1 MLLPLQALRVEAVL
15 TSPSAFTPLGLHLG
29 KCSPCSSLPISD
41 CNLSTVLKLCNIDY
55 NVIASL
61 DTYFLSLTKSA
72 PTTVV
77 SLTFLKPTG
86 KPHPQGHSI
95 LPIPSAQHALKY
107 LHCLIWSA
115 PSLYL
120 KTFYQI
126 SKKPTLSTIFKTA
139 TTLHYIVFYNP
150 LLFIFSPCHLFLS
163 VPSIKNLN
171 FKDTD
176 YILYCCII
184 RICYIAGTK

>member
-115 PSLYL
+115 PSWHTYTDELNNSWGYHWMQNDFIYWL
-120 KTFYQI
+120 FHLNYF
-126 SKKPTLSTIFKTA
+126 IFKSNKKKILNKKIHLGLYMWHPST
-139 TTLHYIVFYNP
+139 YNWN
-150 LLFIFSPCHLFLS
+150 
-163 VPSIKNLN
+163 K
-171 FKDTD
+171 
-176 YILYCCII
+176 II
-184 RICYIAGTK
+184 